1 MRTLYS
7 KFTTK
12 SFRLLSAAFF
22 LIGDISF
29 AGYLYYSMKTD
40 LKVLLNNPMFKELFQ
55 KTVEDQG
62 LKLPPRFN
70 EGLLEIFLQS
80 IILLFILGIIAHVII
95 YLFYVNEKRMT
106 YLYLRFVSAMGILSA
121 LFMIINKISASPV
134 ISCGFL
140 LVGLLYFFNFTGFFY
155 FPILPK
161 RKKVN

>member
-1 MRTLYS
+1 
-7 KFTTK
+7 
-12 SFRLLSAAFF
+12 
-22 LIGDISF
+22 
-29 AGYLYYSMKTD
+29 MKTD

-62 LKLPPRFN
+62 LKLPPKFN
-70 EGLLEIFLQS
+70 EGILEIFLQS
-80 IILLFILGIIAHVII
+80 IILFFILGIIAHVII
-95 YLFYVNEKRMT
+95 YLFYVNEKRIT

-134 ISCGFL
+134 ISLGFL